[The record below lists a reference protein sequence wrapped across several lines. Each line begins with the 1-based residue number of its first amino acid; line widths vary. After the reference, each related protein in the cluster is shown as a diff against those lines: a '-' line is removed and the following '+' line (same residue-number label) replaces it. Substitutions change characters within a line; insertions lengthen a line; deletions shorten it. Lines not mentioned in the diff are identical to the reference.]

1 MLKKSA
7 LYLYILYNYYY
18 MIDAIINYTCHLGCK
33 KLTLQRFDLRT
44 WATLWSSEVAAE
56 QGGASRLFT
65 GGTDFAMDNNTFAE
79 AHIRAAF
86 YPKFEN
92 EKSDQEVRELILA
105 SITL

>member
-1 MLKKSA
+1 MTASSLLS
-7 LYLYILYNYYY
+7 
-18 MIDAIINYTCHLGCK
+18 DASR
-33 KLTLQRFDLRT
+33 KLCNLT

-65 GGTDFAMDNNTFAE
+65 EGTNFAMDNNTFAE

-92 EKSDQEVRELILA
+92 EKSDQETRKQMIEMVSRGFATMELHCCGRFCPGPYV
-105 SITL
+105 S